1 MTRSP
6 IELSWTAKKTYYIS
20 MLKVKTRKQANSSLL
35 DTSSSSLNSI
45 RAGQK
50 FQKRGRRGEERVA
63 GRREE
68 EERRKISLS
77 LKEEKRR

>member
-1 MTRSP
+1 
-6 IELSWTAKKTYYIS
+6 

-50 FQKRGRRGEERVA
+50 FQKRGRRLLPEEVN
-63 GRREE
+63 
-68 EERRKISLS
+68 
-77 LKEEKRR
+77 